1 MRPNTAGSQGCA
13 GEPAEGNPVKAP
25 EPPRDLYDGLYTAVE
40 ADGRV
45 KFILTKGKK
54 PLAQVVLP
62 ANEAGQIAA
71 NALGGA
77 YEAFDQAA
85 MGLIPAGERKQTFPF
100 VRISGLGLAPCTIE
114 GHACLV
120 VRVGA
125 AELGFAF
132 PREKLKEFAKW
143 MAAQDAPK

>member
-1 MRPNTAGSQGCA
+1 
-13 GEPAEGNPVKAP
+13 VKAP
-25 EPPRDLYDGLYTAVE
+25 EPPRDLFDGLYTAVE
-40 ADGRV
+40 TDGRV
-45 KFILTKGKK
+45 KFILTRRKK
-54 PLAQVVLP
+54 PLAHVVLP
-62 ANEAGQIAA
+62 AAEAGQIAA

-85 MGLIPAGERKQTFPF
+85 MGLVPAGERKDAYPF
-100 VRISGLGLAPCTIE
+100 VRISGLGLGPCPIE

-132 PREKLKEFAKW
+132 PREKLKAFAQW
-143 MAAQDAPK
+143 MAAQDAPE